1 MIGIIAAMQME
12 IENLVSDMTDV
23 HIETISSVRY
33 HIGVLNGTECVI
45 AMCGVGKV
53 NAAICTQ
60 TMILNYHPCCIINTG
75 VAGSTSPATHIGH
88 TVIASRVVQHDMDTT
103 ALGDEPGLLSLSCGN
118 CVYIETDNQIC
129 QKLFD
134 ACEALG
140 NISYVS
146 GTIATGDQ
154 FISGNAKRL
163 ALHSQFDALAC
174 EMEGGAVG
182 QTCYLNNIPFAIIR
196 SISDSMNEE
205 DDAIEYAQFSRM
217 AAKRSSDILK
227 IFLKQA

>member
-12 IENLVSDMTDV
+12 IENLVSDMTDMR
-23 HIETISSVRY
+23 IETISSVRY
-33 HIGVLNGTECVI
+33 HIGTLNGTECVI

-60 TMILNYHPCCIINTG
+60 TMILNYRPSCIINTG
-75 VAGSTSPATHIGH
+75 IAGSTSPATHIGH

-118 CVYIETDNQIC
+118 CVYIETDSQINK
-129 QKLFD
+129 KLFD
-134 ACEALG
+134 ACEALAE
-140 NISYVS
+140 IPYVS

-154 FISGNAKRL
+154 FISGNDKRS
-163 ALHSQFDALAC
+163 ALHRKFDALAC

-182 QTCYLNNIPFAIIR
+182 QTCYLNKVPFAVLR
-196 SISDSMNEE
+196 SISDSMNDE
-205 DDAIEYAQFSRM
+205 DDAMEYAQFSKM